1 MSSGP
6 YTQPGGRS
14 IPVDGNPALGKKR
27 AGCGCLGSIGGAM
40 VLIFVVT
47 ILINPWALHMG
58 GRWTPALVWH
68 GVGKLQSSS
77 GANYGLF
84 LEVSPF
90 LRHGRHGGMGGGSNL
105 TGTAKICTPQGDVY
119 PLTVSGSLKRAWLDA
134 DGKSVT
140 FYFSS
145 LKGAATPLKFA
156 LLGAWQGQELVL
168 EDRGNMAMSFAPDG
182 RAKGYLKGTNSPKE
196 NTTGSL
202 HYATESEFTAA
213 CNGKNGNGF

>member
-14 IPVDGNPALGKKR
+14 IPVPGNPALPKKR
-27 AGCGCLGSIGGAM
+27 AGCGCLGSISGAIA
-40 VLIFVVT
+40 LIFVVT

-68 GVGKLQSSS
+68 GVGKLQSTS

-84 LEVSPF
+84 LEVNPF
-90 LRHGRHGGMGGGSNL
+90 VRHGRHGGMGGGTNL

-140 FYFSS
+140 FYFHS
-145 LKGAATPLKFA
+145 LKGASTKLDFE
-156 LLGAWQGQELVL
+156 LLGAWQGHDLVL

-202 HYATESEFTAA
+202 RYATESEFTAA